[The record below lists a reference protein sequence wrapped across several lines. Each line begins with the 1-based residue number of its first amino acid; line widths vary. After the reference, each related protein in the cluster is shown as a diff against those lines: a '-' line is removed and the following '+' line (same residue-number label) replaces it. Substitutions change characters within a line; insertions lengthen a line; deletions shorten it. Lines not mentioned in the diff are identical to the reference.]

1 MYIDVVRDQPTLFVP
16 TCKELTRNKE
26 SALDWHTCPV
36 NSGVLGSG
44 KTGSLAM
51 PFIAYGLLWEND
63 VGGWGLPV
71 FQGRPLGIVVFFPLP
86 APRGNMMMDGWTGR
100 RAGGLASWLAGR
112 LAVPTGCSEL
122 SSKRFRGNQCCP
134 PPPITRSHHHCQLSD
149 SMSNVQ
155 EILPTGY
162 TFVHLFI
169 ILTKSP
175 KS

>member
-51 PFIAYGLLWEND
+51 PFIAYGLLWENG

-71 FQGRPLGIVVFFPLP
+71 FQSRPLGIVVFVFPP
-86 APRGNMMMDGWTGR
+86 GAARKYDDGWMDGKAAWRVG
-100 RAGGLASWLAGR
+100 
-112 LAVPTGCSEL
+112 
-122 SSKRFRGNQCCP
+122 
-134 PPPITRSHHHCQLSD
+134 
-149 SMSNVQ
+149 
-155 EILPTGY
+155 
-162 TFVHLFI
+162 
-169 ILTKSP
+169 
-175 KS
+175 